1 VTRLRNVV
9 VVCAG
14 GFAVALSSLLLA
26 RAHPFGNAEIYA
38 SRRGAANYVPPAI
51 MQHTDVPPAVRDMLI
66 AKCADCHSAQ
76 TRAPIY
82 GRFAPISWLMERDIV
97 AARDAMNLSLW
108 ESYSAEQQ
116 EALKAE
122 MIMQAKAHTMP
133 PVQYRVIHWSATMT
147 NTDITA
153 LTEWARGGSPNET
166 VSIEQALTEGD
177 AMRGRD
183 IFQRRCT
190 GCHAMEQDREG
201 PRLRGVFGRSAGAVP
216 GFDYSPAL
224 QQAHIVWN
232 ETTLE
237 RWLADPDALVP
248 GNNMEFQV
256 SKVQERRD
264 LVRFLRD
271 SASK

>member
-1 VTRLRNVV
+1 LRNAV

-26 RAHPFGNAEIYA
+26 RAHPFGNAGMYA
-38 SRRGAANYVPPAI
+38 LRRVAANHAAPAI
-51 MQHTDVPPAVRDMLI
+51 MQHADVPPSVRDMLI
-66 AKCADCHSAQ
+66 AKCADCHSTQ

-108 ESYSAEQQ
+108 ENYPAEQQ

-122 MIMQAKAHTMP
+122 IIMQAKAHTMP
-133 PVQYRVIHWSATMT
+133 PVQYRFVHWSATVT

-153 LTEWARGGSPNET
+153 LTEWARGGSLHDT
-166 VSIEQALTEGD
+166 VSIGEPLTEGD

-183 IFQRRCT
+183 VFQRRCT
-190 GCHAMEQDREG
+190 GCHAMEQDGEG

-224 QQAHIVWN
+224 HQAHIAWN

-237 RWLADPDALVP
+237 QWLADPDALVP
-248 GNNMEFQV
+248 GNNMEFHV
-256 SKVQERRD
+256 AKPQERQD
-264 LVRFLRD
+264 LIRFLRD
-271 SASK
+271 SAGK